1 MLGIGKLRVTVRVL
15 RAEWVGIEFAGLSEV
30 EENEA
35 GIGMDDG
42 RECKGED
49 GKVEFQVLQCLF
61 VEVLRK

>member
-15 RAEWVGIEFAGLSEV
+15 RAERIRIDFAGLSEV

-42 RECKGED
+42 RKCKGED
-49 GKVEFQVLQCLF
+49 GKVKF
-61 VEVLRK
+61 

>member
-15 RAEWVGIEFAGLSEV
+15 RAEWVGIDFAGLSEV

-42 RECKGED
+42 RKCKGED
-49 GKVEFQVLQCLF
+49 GKVKF
-61 VEVLRK
+61 